1 MKKTLVAIAAIAAA
15 TGAMAQ
21 STVTVSGI
29 MNYGVHKSA
38 DGLTTYGALKG
49 DRSKINFNVVE
60 DMEGGAKALAMA
72 EIRFNSANGA
82 SYYSDTANSSNTAKG
97 ASLME
102 QAMVGLSDSTLG
114 TVKFGRFTNVI
125 GVYDFSVFEDSK
137 YGTNA
142 SLASYGRLSAQA
154 QYDSPTLMG
163 LTASVLSASKSANQY
178 GAGYGWGPVDGP
190 NYSTLSATGY
200 RDMNAIALT
209 YVNGPLAAQL
219 SSINGL
225 YNDKN
230 TKFGINYTTPYG
242 KFYYGYYKQN
252 GDVGSV
258 NATQATALYATPG
271 KYVANTVTDG
281 TATGVAAHTAQELG
295 AYVPYGKFGFR
306 AGYVRNNQDVVVGVT
321 DGSTKATKM
330 SLGAEYSFT
339 KRTMLIAQH
348 GKVTNGAATANGTN
362 GGGFNYT
369 TGTMSFLGMQ
379 HSF

>member
-1 MKKTLVAIAAIAAA
+1 MKKTLVAIAALAA
-15 TGAMAQ
+15 TSAFAQ

-60 DMEGGAKALAMA
+60 DMEGGTKALAMA

-82 SYYSDTANSSNTAKG
+82 AYYNDTANSSASAKG

-102 QAMVGLSDSTLG
+102 QAMVGLSDKTLG

-125 GVYDFSVFEDSK
+125 GVYDFSTFEDSK

-154 QYDSPTLMG
+154 QYDSPAFMG
-163 LTASVLSASKSANQY
+163 FTASALSASKSANKY
-178 GAGYGWGPVDGP
+178 AAGYGWGPVDSVD
-190 NYSTLSATGY
+190 YSANSATGY

-219 SSINGL
+219 SRINGL
-225 YNDKN
+225 YNDTN
-230 TKFGINYTTPYG
+230 NKFGINYTTSVG

-258 NATQATALYATPG
+258 TTDLTAAYATPG
-271 KYVANTVTDG
+271 TAFANTNTAG
-281 TATGVAAHTAQELG
+281 KATGVAEHTAQEIG
-295 AYVPYGKFGFR
+295 AYIPYGKFGFR
-306 AGYVRNNQDVVVGVT
+306 AGYVRNNKDVVVNVT
-321 DGSTKATKM
+321 DGSTKATKVA
-330 SLGAEYSFT
+330 LGAEYSFS
-339 KRTMLIAQH
+339 KRTMVIAQH
-348 GKVTNGAATANGTN
+348 AKVNNGAVTANASVGA
-362 GGGFNYT
+362 GFGYT
-369 TGTMSFLGMQ
+369 TGSMSFLGLQ